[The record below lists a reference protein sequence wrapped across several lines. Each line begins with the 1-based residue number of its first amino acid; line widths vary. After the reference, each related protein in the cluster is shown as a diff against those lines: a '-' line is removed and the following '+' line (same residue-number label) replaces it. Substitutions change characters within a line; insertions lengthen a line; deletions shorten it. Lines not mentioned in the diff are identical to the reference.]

1 MSVFCFALGI
11 VVAAPAAV
19 PQDQAPPVPDPY
31 RVADSQ
37 RPYFDLMHV
46 ADAWAVTRG
55 SPDCI
60 VGVIDTGFDFFHPAL
75 KGNLS
80 PGWFAPDVYHTTC
93 AGMIAHGTLVAS
105 IIGARN
111 VEEGGMVGLA
121 PDCSI
126 LAASIGMPEHK
137 LLLLQREV
145 AAKNPNATADDLRAA
160 MAEHQD
166 ELEEFGRNWIGYVT
180 RTMAG
185 AIDYLVDHKARVINI
200 SAFLPRATLDQYP
213 DAVAPL
219 YQAFD
224 RAIEADVV
232 IVIGS
237 GNNAAETLSYPGAA
251 DTVLVAGATLL
262 SDERWEETVHAMG
275 MDIKQGSSYGPRLS
289 VMAPT
294 QNLLVAMPHDRAL
307 YELKSTPMGGELEP
321 YKANYEVL
329 PNGATSSAAPIVAS
343 LAALIRSARPDL
355 TARDVI
361 RIVKQGAVDIG
372 DPGEDPMTGC
382 GRVDFGAS
390 LRLAA
395 ADEGGG

>member
-1 MSVFCFALGI
+1 
-11 VVAAPAAV
+11 
-19 PQDQAPPVPDPY
+19 
-31 RVADSQ
+31 VADSQ

-75 KGNLS
+75 KNNLS

-105 IIGARN
+105 IIGGRN
-111 VEEGGMVGLA
+111 TEDGGMVGLA
-121 PDCSI
+121 PDCPL

-137 LLLLQREV
+137 LLLLQRQVME
-145 AAKNPNATADDLRAA
+145 ANPNASADDLRAA

-166 ELEEFGRNWIGYVT
+166 ELRDFGRNWIGYVT
-180 RTMAG
+180 RTTAG
-185 AIDYLVDHKARVINI
+185 AIDYLVERKARVINI
-200 SAFLPRATLDQYP
+200 SAFLPRATLERYP
-213 DAVAPL
+213 EAAAQL
-219 YQAFD
+219 YEAFD

-232 IVIGS
+232 IVIGA
-237 GNNAAETLSYPGAA
+237 GNNAEETLSYPGAA
-251 DTVLVAGATLL
+251 ETVLVAGATLL
-262 SDERWEETVHAMG
+262 SDERWAETVHAMG
-275 MDIKQGSSYGPRLS
+275 MDVKQGSNYGPRLS

-294 QNLLVAMPHDRAL
+294 QNLLRAMPHYTA
-307 YELKSTPMGGELEP
+307 S
-321 YKANYEVL
+321 YEVA

-355 TARDVI
+355 PARDVI

-372 DPGEDPMTGC
+372 DPGEDPMTGS
-382 GRVDFGAS
+382 GRVDFAAS
-390 LRLAA
+390 LRLAL